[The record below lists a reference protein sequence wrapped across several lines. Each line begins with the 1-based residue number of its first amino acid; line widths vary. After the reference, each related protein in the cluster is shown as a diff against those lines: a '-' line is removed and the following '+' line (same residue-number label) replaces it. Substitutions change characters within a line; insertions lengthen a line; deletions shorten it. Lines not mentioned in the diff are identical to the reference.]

1 LIETA
6 DTVRTFWFGSDDGDD
21 AAIGSRQG
29 KLWWSKDDNTDR
41 EIRTRFEACTIAAS
55 GGRFDQWSRTPH
67 GLLALILLTD
77 QFPRNMYRNRP
88 ESFSFDP
95 IALHWALDGLARGAD
110 ALLRPIERVFFY
122 LPLEHA
128 ESLPLQERVVGLF
141 KKLQD
146 DVPAEQHEA
155 FAGYTNFAIRHRDI
169 IARFGRFPH
178 RNAILGRASTDEE
191 SAFLK
196 TPGSGF

>member
-1 LIETA
+1 MIETA
-6 DTVRTFWFGSDDGDD
+6 DTIRTFWFGDDEGDD

-29 KLWWSKDDNTDR
+29 KLWWSKDDDTDR
-41 EIRTRFEACTIAAS
+41 EIRTRFEACTVAAS

-88 ESFSFDP
+88 EAFSFDP
-95 IALHWALDGLARGAD
+95 IALHWALDGLVRGAD
-110 ALLRPIERVFFY
+110 TLLRPIERVFFY

-128 ESLPLQERVVGLF
+128 ESLPLQDRAVGLF
-141 KKLQD
+141 EKLQG
-146 DVPAEQHEA
+146 DVPASQREA

-191 SAFLK
+191 IAFLK

>member
-1 LIETA
+1 MIETA

-29 KLWWSKDDNTDR
+29 KLWWSKDDNTDH

-95 IALHWALDGLARGAD
+95 IALHWALDGLARGVD

-128 ESLPLQERVVGLF
+128 ESLPLQERVVDLF
-141 KKLQD
+141 KRLQD
-146 DVPAEQHEA
+146 DVPVEQHEA

-178 RNAILGRASTDEE
+178 RNAVLGRLPTAEE
-191 SAFLK
+191 LDYLAE
-196 TPGSGF
+196 GGFAG